1 MSRGQKRYVK
11 VDGEVIFVDES
22 GTPGLSS
29 ESISSSPYYII
40 GYVYC
45 REPAQLRTDLKR
57 LLKREHRSNRY
68 PSVLAE
74 LKFYLPR
81 SDLMK
86 KGYTPEQLNK
96 YEEYLPA
103 MREKAIKIINNGAAG
118 VFAAILDKSKA
129 HSSWTNERIGNYVF
143 AQTLFLDVMN
153 NISPRYPPSILYDKG
168 RLSPTKNSQFKDY
181 VVNKDRY
188 FEKMDLKSYK
198 GQIPIP
204 QEQSSY
210 AEPGIWAADLVA
222 GSFEC
227 KYRHNEPNY
236 ADLLRAKY
244 IAAGE
249 RLYWPEK

>member
-1 MSRGQKRYVK
+1 MSKGQKRYAK

-22 GTPGLSS
+22 GTPGLSK
-29 ESISSSPYYII
+29 ESIASSPYYTI

-45 REPAQLRTDLKR
+45 HEPAQLRTDLKR
-57 LLKREHRSNRY
+57 LLKREHRSDRY
-68 PSVLAE
+68 PSMLTE

-86 KGYTPEQLNK
+86 KGYKTGQLNK
-96 YEEYLPA
+96 YEESLPA
-103 MREKAIKIINNGAAG
+103 IREKAIEIICKWAAG
-118 VFAAILDKSKA
+118 VFAAILDKNKA
-129 HSSWTNERIGNYVF
+129 RLSWTNERIGNYIF

-153 NISPRYPPSILYDKG
+153 NISPRYPPAILYDKG
-168 RLSPTKNSQFKDY
+168 RLSPTKNSQFKEY
-181 VVNKDRY
+181 VANKDRY

-198 GQIPIP
+198 GQIPVP

-227 KYRHNEPNY
+227 KYKHNEPRY
-236 ADLLRAKY
+236 ADMLRTKY
-244 IAAGE
+244 IATGE